1 MLGLAKQDLWG
12 LEAVIVYCSTLSY
25 CQNDPPMGESFW
37 QKEGLLQYTMTLLQ
51 GPKNPVLPTLTYVHT
66 CHMKYEKQIH
76 FLGFLT
82 HEISI
87 VLCLAHRTEV

>member
-37 QKEGLLQYTMTLLQ
+37 QKESLLQYAMTLLQ
-51 GPKNPVLPTLTYVHT
+51 GPKDPVLPTLLSIQTAAHVY
-66 CHMKYEKQIH
+66 
-76 FLGFLT
+76 FLQFMLK
-82 HEISI
+82 
-87 VLCLAHRTEV
+87 R